1 MTNWMN
7 ALSHTKN
14 VIRLRLHVIPHSSK
28 SIFPAGYNPWRN
40 SIEIN
45 VQADVKY
52 NKANREVI
60 NLIAKY
66 FNISPKNIS
75 ILSGE
80 KGRNKTVVMK
90 NLKFDEVYRRL
101 IGSINDI

>member
-1 MTNWMN
+1 MTNWKD

-28 SIFPAGYNPWRN
+28 SIFPAGYNSWRN

-45 VQADVKY
+45 VKAEGKE
-52 NKANREVI
+52 NKANNEVI

-75 ILSGE
+75 IISGE
-80 KGRNKTVVMK
+80 KGRNKIVALK
-90 NLKFDEVYRRL
+90 NLKFDVVYRRL